1 MLDNIID
8 FAIKLAVP
16 TILAFSFILVKKGCQ
31 IISKKFDVE
40 ITEREWEIINRMVE
54 ESVRAVEEDSR
65 TSALSSDDKEELAL
79 AKIKQSFNGNPD
91 SLCDESTLRTKVKAC
106 VNKLYNQNKQGKN
119 E

>member
-8 FAIKLAVP
+8 FVIKLAVP

-31 IISKKFDVE
+31 IISKRFNIE
-40 ITEREWEIINRMVE
+40 ISEKEWEIINRMVE

-79 AKIKQSFNGNPD
+79 AKIRQSCNGETGN
-91 SLCDESTLRTKVKAC
+91 LCDESTLRTKVKAC
-106 VNKLYNQNKQGKN
+106 VNKLYNQNKQGNN